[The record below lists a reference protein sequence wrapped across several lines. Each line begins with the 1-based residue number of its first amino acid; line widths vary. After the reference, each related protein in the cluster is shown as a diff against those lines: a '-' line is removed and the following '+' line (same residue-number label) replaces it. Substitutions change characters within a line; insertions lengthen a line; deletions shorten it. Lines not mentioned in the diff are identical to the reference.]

1 MNKFY
6 KLIQST
12 KDQKMKKNVL
22 ITGANG
28 FIAKNIS
35 KILQENYNVRFLTR
49 RKTNDQEY
57 EWNIDKQE
65 IDVKCLEDVNHIIH
79 LAGANI
85 GEKRWTKERKKLIL
99 SSRIDSAKLILNAL
113 IKENISI
120 ESFISASA
128 IGYYGTQ
135 TSNKIF
141 TETDNHGADF
151 LSHVCLQWENIADEF
166 QTKNIS
172 KRVVKIRTGVALSED
187 SNGALSKIKTLIQ
200 YHLGACLGSG
210 KQYMPWIH
218 IKDLC
223 SIYKYALDNTNLEGA
238 YNAVSPEHTTNK
250 ELTYSMAKQLN
261 KTIWLPN
268 IPRFIIRWAM
278 GERANLLL
286 EGSRISAH
294 KLLESG
300 FNFKYKEL
308 DHTLKSLMQ

>member
-1 MNKFY
+1 
-6 KLIQST
+6 
-12 KDQKMKKNVL
+12 MKKNVL

-35 KILQENYNVRFLTR
+35 KLLQENYNVRFLTR

-65 IDVKCLEDVNHIIH
+65 IDVRSLKDVNHIIH

-99 SSRIDSAKLILNAL
+99 SSRIDSAKLILNTL

-128 IGYYGTQ
+128 IGYYGTL

-141 TETDNHGADF
+141 AETDKHGADF

-166 QTKNIS
+166 KTKNIA
-172 KRVVKIRTGVALSED
+172 KRVIKIRTGVTLSED
-187 SNGALSKIKTLIQ
+187 SNGALFKIKTPIQ

-223 SIYKYALDNTNLEGA
+223 SIYKYALENINLEGA

-250 ELTYSMAKQLN
+250 DLTYSIAKHLN
-261 KTIWLPN
+261 KRIWLPN
-268 IPRFIIRWAM
+268 IPSFFIQWVM

-286 EGSRISAH
+286 EGNRISAH

-300 FNFKYKEL
+300 FYFRYKEL
-308 DHTLKSLMQ
+308 DDSLKSLLQ